1 MRVIFKEQLLSLLQF
16 INVEAIKDIEDI
28 EFCQDC
34 EYIFIYDNIK
44 SLHGD
49 TYDMDEIMIEYDID
63 NHMKI
68 NINAI
73 FIDGID
79 FNHSWFNDEIRNI
92 LTIIWNKKI
101 INK

>member
-1 MRVIFKEQLLSLLQF
+1 MRIIFKNQLLSLLQF
-16 INVEAIKDIEDI
+16 INIEATKGIENIKHS
-28 EFCQDC
+28 QNC
-34 EYIFIYDNIK
+34 EYIFIFDNIK

-49 TYDMDEIMIEYDID
+49 NYDMDEIIIEYQ
-63 NHMKI
+63 I
-68 NINAI
+68 NNMQIVINAI

-92 LTIIWNKKI
+92 LTLIWNKR

>member
-16 INVEAIKDIEDI
+16 INVEAIKDIENI
-28 EFCQDC
+28 ELNQNC

-49 TYDMDEIMIEYDID
+49 NYDMDEIIIEYQ
-63 NHMKI
+63 I
-68 NINAI
+68 NDMQIVINAI

-92 LTIIWNKKI
+92 LTLIWNKR